1 MVVIGNTNSCVK
13 EENNMLE
20 RLQTA
25 GTWVKGFTDFSVSL
39 LALAVVLQVLFGASV
54 PFFPLDVVGSVID
67 ITAQLGSEGL
77 VGLVA
82 LWVLMTIMNK

>member
-1 MVVIGNTNSCVK
+1 
-13 EENNMLE
+13 MLE

-25 GTWVKGFTDFSVSL
+25 GTWVKGLTDFSVSL
-39 LALAVVLQVLFGASV
+39 LALAVVLQVLFGTSV

-82 LWVLMTIMNK
+82 LWVLITIMNK